1 MNSHKIGLVV
11 GLFFG
16 LWHAFWEVLI
26 LLGLAQPLLDFMSS
40 MHSLNNPY
48 TVESFSLGRA
58 IGLVVTT
65 YIVGYI
71 VGSVFATIYRKFHK

>member
-16 LWHAFWEVLI
+16 LWHAVWEILI
-26 LLGLAQPLLDFMSS
+26 ALGLAQPLMNFVMS

-48 TVESFSLGRA
+48 KIASFNLGRA
-58 IGLVVTT
+58 IGLIVMT
-65 YIVGYI
+65 YIIGYI
-71 VGSVFATIYRKFHK
+71 VGSVFATIYKKFH